1 MFPSCR
7 LQFTAWVDAVIF
19 VFSLENESSFKAIYN
34 YYTQMAHFRNSA
46 EIPLILVGTQ
56 GWKPLHYTIPDC
68 RLEFLGAVNW
78 SLTYY
83 SASSRNT
90 IRVWSDLT
98 YYSASSRN
106 TI

>member
-56 GWKPLHYTIPDC
+56 ANYATEVGQNRINEPGGYFGDYSSSAARPNT
-68 RLEFLGAVNW
+68 RLLRQNQQATV
-78 SLTYY
+78 
-83 SASSRNT
+83 
-90 IRVWSDLT
+90 
-98 YYSASSRN
+98 
-106 TI
+106 

>member
-56 GWKPLHYTIPDC
+56 AASLAQTLDC
-68 RLEFLGAVNW
+68 YDKIIKQLSELDQQKEPKR
-78 SLTYY
+78 
-83 SASSRNT
+83 
-90 IRVWSDLT
+90 
-98 YYSASSRN
+98 
-106 TI
+106 